1 MEMIDRYIY
10 AVTKRLPKAQRMD
23 IEQELRGLIDDML
36 DTRMAGKV
44 AEESDIRDVLYE
56 LGHPSKLAHQYRGG
70 KNYLIGPELYDS
82 YVLILKIGFITT
94 VSAMSIIFII
104 QTILNPLNILQY
116 FVDYIISFFTIVI
129 PMAIGWTTL
138 GFGIAEYFS
147 RGKLENL
154 TLQKNWDPA
163 KLAPVPDS
171 NKRIKR
177 SDSII
182 AIIFYIIIII
192 FLTFSHD
199 YFGVWLFDDGQFSN
213 VVLFL
218 NDKSFPSLLIFIVL
232 LFGLNIFKEL
242 LKLIY
247 EKWSYSLIGI
257 ITIINTLS
265 VIILFSLKSHL
276 WNKHFISELT
286 QEGVIVKGSDGY
298 STVTTIWEQ
307 LTFWIMMLAIV
318 GFIIDIIVSFIKARK
333 YK

>member
-1 MEMIDRYIY
+1 
-10 AVTKRLPKAQRMD
+10 
-23 IEQELRGLIDDML
+23 
-36 DTRMAGKV
+36 
-44 AEESDIRDVLYE
+44 
-56 LGHPSKLAHQYRGG
+56 
-70 KNYLIGPELYDS
+70 
-82 YVLILKIGFITT
+82 
-94 VSAMSIIFII
+94 
-104 QTILNPLNILQY
+104 
-116 FVDYIISFFTIVI
+116 
-129 PMAIGWTTL
+129 
-138 GFGIAEYFS
+138 
-147 RGKLENL
+147 
-154 TLQKNWDPA
+154 

-232 LFGLNIFKEL
+232 LFGLSIFKEL

-265 VIILFSLKSHL
+265 VIILFSLKCNL
-276 WNKHFISELT
+276 WNKNFISELT
-286 QEGVIVKGSDGY
+286 QDGVIVNGSDGY
-298 STVTTIWEQ
+298 STVTYIWGHM
-307 LTFWIMMLAIV
+307 IMWLYMIEMISCLS
-318 GFIIDIIVSFIKARK
+318 D
-333 YK
+333 